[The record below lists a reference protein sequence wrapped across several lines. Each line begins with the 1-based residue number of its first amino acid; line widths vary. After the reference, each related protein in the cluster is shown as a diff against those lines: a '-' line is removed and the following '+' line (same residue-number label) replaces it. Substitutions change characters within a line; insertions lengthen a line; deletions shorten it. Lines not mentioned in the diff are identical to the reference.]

1 MCQVVEENG
10 NKPQKESQ
18 ESQSQSQNQNQSCCA
33 ASSEATGSTQGLKP
47 VDQPRYHVET
57 FPIPAPLSEYD
68 LDYRRTMTIESQ
80 QRLWPQDIWVHSPH
94 GRQLYQPVL
103 MFATAPEEQ
112 TETNGSA
119 SKSG

>member
-1 MCQVVEENG
+1 MCQTVEENG
-10 NKPQKESQ
+10 NKPQK
-18 ESQSQSQNQNQSCCA
+18 QSQNQNFCIP
-33 ASSEATGSTQGLKP
+33 SSSTGSTQGPNPAGL
-47 VDQPRYHVET
+47 PRYHVET

-68 LDYRRTMTIESQ
+68 FDHRRTITIESQ

-103 MFATAPEEQ
+103 MFETAPQPEDK

>member
-10 NKPQKESQ
+10 NIPKEESQ
-18 ESQSQSQNQNQSCCA
+18 SQSQSQNQSQSCCVP
-33 ASSEATGSTQGLKP
+33 SSSATGSTQGPSDL
-47 VDQPRYHVET
+47 PRYHVET

-68 LDYRRTMTIESQ
+68 LDHRRTITIESQ

-103 MFATAPEEQ
+103 MFETRVPEEKTQ
-112 TETNGSA
+112 TNGSA

>member
-10 NKPQKESQ
+10 NKPQKEETQ
-18 ESQSQSQNQNQSCCA
+18 TQNQAQSSCMP
-33 ASSEATGSTQGLKP
+33 SSATGSTQGPNPAGL
-47 VDQPRYHVET
+47 PRYHVET

-68 LDYRRTMTIESQ
+68 LDHRLTMTIESQ

-103 MFATAPEEQ
+103 MFETVVPEAEEK

>member
-1 MCQVVEENG
+1 MCQTVQENG
-10 NKPQKESQ
+10 NTEAPQDQ
-18 ESQSQSQNQNQSCCA
+18 SQSQSQSQSCCTP
-33 ASSEATGSTQGLKP
+33 SSATGSTQGPNPANL
-47 VDQPRYHVET
+47 PRYHVET

-68 LDYRRTMTIESQ
+68 LDHRRTITIESQ

-103 MFATAPEEQ
+103 MFETRVPEEKP
-112 TETNGSA
+112 ETNGSA

>member
-18 ESQSQSQNQNQSCCA
+18 NQSQSCCVP
-33 ASSEATGSTQGLKP
+33 SSATGSTQGPNPADL
-47 VDQPRYHVET
+47 PRYHVET

-68 LDYRRTMTIESQ
+68 SDHRRTMTIESH

-103 MFATAPEEQ
+103 MFETAVPEEKA
-112 TETNGSA
+112 ETNGGA

>member
-18 ESQSQSQNQNQSCCA
+18 SQNQNQNQSCG

-103 MFATAPEEQ
+103 MFATAPEDK

>member
-1 MCQVVEENG
+1 MCQVVEANG

-18 ESQSQSQNQNQSCCA
+18 SQNQNQSCG

-103 MFATAPEEQ
+103 MFATAPEHRP
-112 TETNGSA
+112 ETNGSA

>member
-10 NKPQKESQ
+10 NKPQKE
-18 ESQSQSQNQNQSCCA
+18 ESQNQTS
-33 ASSEATGSTQGLKP
+33 ATGSTQGPNPANL
-47 VDQPRYHVET
+47 PRYHVET

-68 LDYRRTMTIESQ
+68 LDHRLTMTIESQ

-103 MFATAPEEQ
+103 MFETVVPETEEK